1 MKYLLSILF
10 VFISLISSAQLQW
23 KNVDSLYQPLPK
35 SVHVYRT
42 DDLLDGKPNI
52 AFYISIDAKDKN
64 LLLQTDT
71 GKGKRYTPSQFYEKD
86 AHPLIVMNCTFFE
99 FVHNSNLNVVMNEG
113 RLISLNEHNFPLR
126 GKDTFMYAHPFRS
139 AFGINKKR
147 NMDIA
152 WTFTDSSK
160 KYPYALQDPNTWI
173 KDSTRN
179 IQFDEVKKYSLKKWK
194 MTTAFGGGPVLLQNG
209 NAKIT
214 NNEER
219 QFGGNAINDK
229 HPRTAVGYTAD
240 GKIILLVVQGR
251 FDKVAEG
258 ATLVQ
263 EAKIFQQLN
272 CVEAMNLDGGGSSC
286 LLVNGKETIKP
297 SDKAGEQ
304 RPVPAVFIVKQR

>member
-1 MKYLLSILF
+1 
-10 VFISLISSAQLQW
+10 VG
-23 KNVDSLYQPLPK
+23 P
-35 SVHVYRT
+35 
-42 DDLLDGKPNI
+42 
-52 AFYISIDAKDKN
+52 
-64 LLLQTDT
+64 
-71 GKGKRYTPSQFYEKD
+71 
-86 AHPLIVMNCTFFE
+86 CCC
-99 FVHNSNLNVVMNEG
+99 
-113 RLISLNEHNFPLR
+113 
-126 GKDTFMYAHPFRS
+126 RS
-139 AFGINKKR
+139 G
-147 NMDIA
+147 
-152 WTFTDSSK
+152 
-160 KYPYALQDPNTWI
+160 
-173 KDSTRN
+173 ST
-179 IQFDEVKKYSLKKWK
+179 
-194 MTTAFGGGPVLLQNG
+194 
-209 NAKIT
+209 KIT

-229 HPRTAVGYTAD
+229 HPRTAIGYTTD